1 MIVYMK
7 DKNRNFVTGSKHSRQ
22 FVNEGIDPYT
32 DNIKLDMSLAEESIK
47 LDDLYV
53 LQNKKLLVKE
63 KSIMDNSG
71 KLHWYK
77 VFKAPILTHSN
88 TVQGLITIVQNI
100 DTEKI

>member
-63 KSIMDNSG
+63 KINNG
-71 KLHWYK
+71 
-77 VFKAPILTHSN
+77 
-88 TVQGLITIVQNI
+88 
-100 DTEKI
+100 